1 MRESLFKKNGQN
13 GVHLSANYNQ
23 SKITTKFTSIYDS
36 NSDNTVI
43 MLNVER
49 ATVYEA
55 KEFLEYVTEII
66 NDGKNRIIIDL
77 ENVYFLDSVFF
88 GALIKLLKHANK
100 EGGYIRLIAERTNKP
115 ELLSI
120 SNFEGIFELYPNLF
134 SAISEKKAS

>member
-1 MRESLFKKNGQN
+1 MRESLFKKTGQN
-13 GVHLSANYNQ
+13 GVHVSKNYNE
-23 SKITTKFTSIYDS
+23 SVLTTKFTSIYDS

-55 KEFLEYVTEII
+55 KEFIEYVSNII

-88 GALIKLLKHANK
+88 GAMIKLLKIANK
-100 EGGYIRLIAERTNKP
+100 DGGYIRLIAEKKSKP

-120 SNFEGIFELYPNLF
+120 SNFDGIFELYPNLF
-134 SAISEKKAS
+134 AAISGKKAG